1 MYARTISMH
10 LKSNTFTDF
19 SRTFNSEVLPLLRKQ
34 KGFRDEIMLVSS
46 GEKEVQGMSF
56 WDEKENASAY
66 NTSAYPQVLKSFE
79 RFIEGTP
86 EVKTFEVAYSTLHKL
101 PVYATA

>member
-56 WDEKENASAY
+56 WDEKENAAAY
-66 NTSAYPQVLKSFE
+66 NTLAYPQVLKSFE
-79 RFIEGTP
+79 RFIDGTP
-86 EVKTFEVAYSTLHKL
+86 EVKTFEVTYSTLHKL